1 MSQPYRTPNAPDA
14 NEPAPPP
21 RMSTPTRLLL
31 LLALLLPPTICL
43 GWDRLASAPDRRAV
57 HVATIVGV
65 TGLAVLILGGKWAW
79 RRAYAWWVARAVAR
93 R

>member
-1 MSQPYRTPNAPDA
+1 MSRPYRAPDA
-14 NEPAPPP
+14 PTAEP
-21 RMSTPTRLLL
+21 TPQKTRTPIRLLL
-31 LLALLLPPTICL
+31 FVALLLPPTICL

-57 HVATIVGV
+57 HVAAIVGV

-79 RRAYAWWVARAVAR
+79 RRAYAWWVAREVAR